1 MGLHSHIQLRICH
14 SWLVRIDHFPPLF
27 ELWKLFSI
35 KLLDH
40 SLPTFVEFHS
50 MNVWLNILA
59 ETQEDPYAGSRSSS
73 SEWPAPSAW
82 CDSSPPSREV
92 GLWMAISVFSPRK
105 SYSLRGVSFTALQP
119 GKIVGHTIGLLSFI
133 HFSQGLQSYAA
144 KLKKFFFYHF
154 RLFTAEKLNLVSISP
169 SQFYI

>member
-105 SYSLRGVSFTALQP
+105 ELLSAWGLLHCTTAREDSGAHYRAPVIHSFLSGTAVLCC
-119 GKIVGHTIGLLSFI
+119 KTEKVFLLSFQI
-133 HFSQGLQSYAA
+133 VYCRKVKSGL
-144 KLKKFFFYHF
+144 
-154 RLFTAEKLNLVSISP
+154 N
-169 SQFYI
+169 